1 MSAHTKGVFHASD
14 WGYVIQAGTAVRVA
28 ASLREGIEGNANAE
42 LIAEAFNVATETG
55 LTPRQLAEQRKEL
68 LGVLRELFSSYRWM
82 VECEFDE
89 QRAADHRF
97 EAAQESARAA
107 IAKATGATP

>member
-68 LGVLRELFSSYRWM
+68 LAVLDEILNYKGGADNAIADDYVM
-82 VECEFDE
+82 V
-89 QRAADHRF
+89 RAH
-97 EAAQESARAA
+97 SVY
-107 IAKATGATP
+107 AKATGATP

>member
-28 ASLREGIEGNANAE
+28 ASLREGIEGNANAD

-55 LTPRQLAEQRKEL
+55 LTPRQLAEQRAEL
-68 LGVLRELFSSYRWM
+68 LEALQAMIEWDDRENDHAVDFYERMDL
-82 VECEFDE
+82 CAIAFDK
-89 QRAADHRF
+89 
-97 EAAQESARAA
+97 ARAA